1 MYHKSARAPKQ
12 ERKKKLRTNQNENL
26 GKPAQGRKS
35 GDEAVPKGYRLKPD
49 THHLV
54 EKLTKKING
63 TKDEVIS
70 RACRMFENS
79 VNRSI
84 KKKNFK

>member
-1 MYHKSARAPKQ
+1 MGINQIENAKKSRVNDDNNR
-12 ERKKKLRTNQNENL
+12 EST
-26 GKPAQGRKS
+26 
-35 GDEAVPKGYRLKPD
+35 PKGYRLKPE
-49 THHLV
+49 THLLV